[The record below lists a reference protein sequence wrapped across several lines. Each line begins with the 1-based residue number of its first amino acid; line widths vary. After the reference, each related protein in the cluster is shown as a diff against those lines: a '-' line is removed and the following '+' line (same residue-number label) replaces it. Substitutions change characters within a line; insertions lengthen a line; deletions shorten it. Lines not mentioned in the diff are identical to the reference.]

1 MTKKEPKAKRMGE
14 IIQAAVDEF
23 LEKGYEAASME
34 AIAKRAGVSKGGL
47 YHHFRS
53 KDEILLYANQKLNE
67 PVSDIRHQAAQ
78 KTSAV
83 EGLNFYIR
91 IYLEYWR
98 GRTKELAFY
107 SLSMAKML
115 DNPELCRMY
124 EHYVEHD
131 IVYLKTFYERGI
143 ASGEFIPHPAHN
155 SALLLQAALDG
166 IAMHLILSN
175 SLNLE
180 SVTSLFQE
188 RFVNVYRMN
197 DEDNRN
203 IE

>member
-23 LEKGYEAASME
+23 LEKGYEAASMD
-34 AIAKRAGVSKGGL
+34 AIARRAGVSKGGL

-67 PVSDIRHQAAQ
+67 PVAGIRHRAAQ
-78 KTSAV
+78 KSGAV
-83 EGLNFYIR
+83 AGLNFYIR
-91 IYLEYWR
+91 SYLEYWR

-124 EHYVEHD
+124 ENYVEHD
-131 IVYLKTFYERGI
+131 IDDLVKFYERGI
-143 ASGEFIPHPAHN
+143 ASDELVPHAARE

-166 IAMHLILSN
+166 IAMHLILSG
-175 SLNLE
+175 SLDLE
-180 SVTSLFQE
+180 SVIALFQDK
-188 RFVNVYRMN
+188 FVNAYR
-197 DEDNRN
+197 RT
-203 IE
+203 

>member
-1 MTKKEPKAKRMGE
+1 MGE

-23 LEKGYEAASME
+23 LEKGYEAASMD
-34 AIAKRAGVSKGGL
+34 AIARRAGVSKGGL

-67 PVSDIRHQAAQ
+67 PVSDIKHRASR

-83 EGLNFYIR
+83 AGLNFYIR
-91 IYLEYWR
+91 SYLEYWR
-98 GRTKELAFY
+98 GRAKELAFY

-115 DNPELCRMY
+115 DSPELCRMY
-124 EHYVEHD
+124 EHYLEHD
-131 IVYLKTFYERGI
+131 IDYLKGFYQRGI
-143 ASGEFIPHPAHN
+143 ASGEVIAHPARD

-166 IAMHLILSN
+166 IAMHLILSG

-180 SVTSLFQE
+180 SVISLFQNT
-188 RFVNVYRMN
+188 FVNAYRM
-197 DEDNRN
+197 DAAGKRN
-203 IE
+203 TE

>member
-23 LEKGYEAASME
+23 LEKGYEAASMDT
-34 AIAKRAGVSKGGL
+34 IAKRAGISKGGL

-67 PVSDIRHQAAQ
+67 PIADIRHRAAQ
-78 KTSAV
+78 KASAADS
-83 EGLNFYIR
+83 LNWYIR
-91 IYLEYWR
+91 SYMEHWC
-98 GRTKELAFY
+98 GRKRELVFY

-115 DNPELCRMY
+115 DSPELSRMY
-124 EHYVEHD
+124 ENYIEHD
-131 IVYLKTFYERGI
+131 IEYLHKLYEKGI
-143 ASGEFIPHPAHN
+143 SSGELISHPARD

-166 IAMHLILSN
+166 IAMHLIISG

-180 SVTSLFQE
+180 SVISLFQSK
-188 RFVNVYRMN
+188 FVNAYRKN
-197 DEDNRN
+197 NAVNRI